1 MEAEPASADPIPQAA
16 TPVPTPPPSLA
27 ETIQRVR
34 PAIVRIESFESS
46 GSGVII
52 ETSGQTAIVLTNFQV
67 IEDGDPIYV
76 TANDSKRYSATI
88 RGTDPA
94 RDLAVLSFCCGTFRP
109 IDIAGPADVEQGSG
123 VFSMC
128 YPLSLA
134 GSATLTRGIVSATRY
149 DTARL
154 S

>member
-1 MEAEPASADPIPQAA
+1 MLFRS
-16 TPVPTPPPSLA
+16 
-27 ETIQRVR
+27 
-34 PAIVRIESFESS
+34 
-46 GSGVII
+46 
-52 ETSGQTAIVLTNFQV
+52 IVLTNFQV

-94 RDLAVLSFCCGTFRP
+94 RDLAVLNICCGTFRP

-128 YPLSLA
+128 YPISLA
-134 GSATLTRGIVSATRY
+134 GSATLTRGIMSATRY

-154 S
+154 SEVIQSDAVIGRASCRVRA